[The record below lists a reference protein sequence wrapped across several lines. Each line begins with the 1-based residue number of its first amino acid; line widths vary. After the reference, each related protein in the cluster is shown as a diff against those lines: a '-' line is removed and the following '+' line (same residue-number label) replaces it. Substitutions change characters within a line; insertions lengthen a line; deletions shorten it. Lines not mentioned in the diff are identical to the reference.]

1 VIWIAGLSLQ
11 YAGISCSKRTP
22 KLRGGLAT
30 MSNLPVF
37 KPLNNGLEHAQYRLP
52 IREFDPVQE
61 RDINLNGNAS
71 VNSSFF

>member
-1 VIWIAGLSLQ
+1 MQGYLSKGTTKKPDGL
-11 YAGISCSKRTP
+11 GP
-22 KLRGGLAT
+22 

-37 KPLNNGLEHAQYRLP
+37 KPPNNGLKRAQHRLP

-71 VNSSFF
+71 VNSSLF